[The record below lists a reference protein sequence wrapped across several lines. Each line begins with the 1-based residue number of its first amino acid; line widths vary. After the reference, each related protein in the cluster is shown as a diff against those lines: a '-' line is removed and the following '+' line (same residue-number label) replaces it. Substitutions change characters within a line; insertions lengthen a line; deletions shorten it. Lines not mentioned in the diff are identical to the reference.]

1 MTSSYILCRCRSGLN
16 DCLNQLWNVTTVAK
30 KLNRDILLDM
40 VSYSATDLNEVFDFS
55 KYPVKVYTNIKEQ
68 IIIFSNTKNIY
79 PKEYEPFLENKEII
93 PSEKICVDID
103 SGSNVSKDTLLVH
116 DSNGGGHNAQL
127 VFRYLRFQPQFIQNF
142 NQRYSLP
149 PVHNAIHVRN
159 TDLSADQTQMHT
171 LVLNFLQ
178 NSKQNPVFIISDNQE
193 TVNEFV
199 KKYNCQKTYTNFLSG
214 TNLHFNGSKKYHI
227 LIDALHDLLIL
238 IKSKNLLIIPVVE
251 KGVQSI
257 SGFSLLAKN
266 LHDQIFLV
274 KELCKL
280 QRAKPSTIY

>member
-16 DCLNQLWNVTTVAK
+16 DCLNQLWKVTSVAK
-30 KLNRDILLDM
+30 KMNREILFEM
-40 VSYSATDLNEVFDFS
+40 VSYNATDLNEVFDFS
-55 KYPVKVYTNIKEQ
+55 KFPVKVHTNIKEQ
-68 IIIFSNTKNIY
+68 INVFSNTKNIY
-79 PKEYEPFLENKEII
+79 PKDYEPFLKNTEIA
-93 PSEKICVDID
+93 PSEKICVYVD
-103 SGSNVSKDTLLVH
+103 SGANVSKDTLLIH
-116 DSNGGGHNAQL
+116 DSNGGGHDAQF
-127 VFRYLRFQPQFIQNF
+127 VFQYLRFQPQFIQNF

-149 PVHNAIHVRN
+149 PVYSAIHVRN
-159 TDLSADQTQMHT
+159 TDLSADQSQMHS
-171 LVLNFLQ
+171 LVSNFLQ
-178 NSKQNPVFIISDNQE
+178 NSKQNPVFIISDNEE
-193 TVNEFV
+193 TVNEFI
-199 KKYNCQKTYTNFLSG
+199 KNYNCQKSYTNFLSG
-214 TNLHFNGSKKYHI
+214 TNLHFNGSKNSQI

-266 LHDQIFLV
+266 LHDQKILV